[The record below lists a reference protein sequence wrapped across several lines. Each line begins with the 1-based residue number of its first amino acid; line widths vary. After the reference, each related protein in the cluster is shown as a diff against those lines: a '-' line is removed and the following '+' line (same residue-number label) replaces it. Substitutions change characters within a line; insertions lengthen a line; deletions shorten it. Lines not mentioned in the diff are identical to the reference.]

1 MENID
6 FTYEK
11 NYEKK
16 SEIDFEKIFKKKRK
30 HI

>member
-16 SEIDFEKIFKKKRK
+16 SEIDFEKIFKKKK
-30 HI
+30 KT